1 MNVGASRD
9 SRRGWRI
16 VVVGTGGQGVVTA
29 ARSLCDT
36 LAELGHEVTS
46 VQLHGM
52 AQRGGSVQSSVL
64 IDCGI
69 SPMIGRGRADLVLGF
84 EPVETA
90 RTLPLMGSGTVVYMN
105 TTPVVPYV
113 LAQRSVLDGQPAKY
127 PDVAGLLEAVRAVTS
142 HVFAFSATY
151 CAVEAG
157 SVRTLNMVMLGCLL
171 GSGLLP
177 CPADDFWTIATRTM
191 PRALLEANARAFA
204 SGVKTGNRFQ
214 LAEANP

>member
-16 VVVGTGGQGVVTA
+16 VVAGTGGQGVVTA

-46 VQLHGM
+46 GQLHGM

-113 LAQRSVLDGQPAKY
+113 LAQRSVRDGQPAKY

-142 HVFAFSATY
+142 HVFAFNATH

>member
-46 VQLHGM
+46 GQLHGM

-113 LAQRSVLDGQPAKY
+113 LAQRSVRDGQTANY

-142 HVFAFSATY
+142 RVFAFDATH